1 MFALAMPLSWLPL
14 SPLHSLRLP
23 LPRALSALANNL
35 TYSYYFQETL
45 PMSNPS
51 ENTNTNESHDGFV
64 WSQYIRVGYAL
75 VLAAVVAFA
84 LAAPAL
90 AAGAVGFGK

>member
-1 MFALAMPLSWLPL
+1 
-14 SPLHSLRLP
+14 
-23 LPRALSALANNL
+23 
-35 TYSYYFQETL
+35 
-45 PMSNPS
+45 MSNPS

-64 WSQYIRVGYAL
+64 WSQYIRIGYAL